1 MYPAR
6 LHVCSVKFIGVD
18 KISLIFSGQP
28 LRHFFSFL
36 NLHLGFR
43 WLNGLDRWIGR
54 GLKRWK
60 DEWEGLVIKYLYG
73 LMDGGWMA
81 G

>member
-1 MYPAR
+1 MGLAWR
-6 LHVCSVKFIGVD
+6 EHSDMFAGW
-18 KISLIFSGQP
+18 
-28 LRHFFSFL
+28 
-36 NLHLGFR
+36 